1 MSGCKFYNTIQYNT
15 IQYNTI
21 QYNTIQY
28 NTIQAIII
36 IFGYFFIA
44 KIKNYFGHLN
54 AYLCVNYY

>member
-15 IQYNTI
+15 IQAT
-21 QYNTIQY
+21 
-28 NTIQAIII
+28 II

-54 AYLCVNYY
+54 ASFGMNYFLISRGAKYEF